1 MITAKGES
9 MDWHEGLTVQE
20 VLSRLGYALPMVTV
34 MLDGKAVLRDSWAT
48 TRVPDGATVAVYPM
62 MSGG

>member
-9 MDWHEGLTVQE
+9 MDWHEGLTLKE
-20 VLSRLGYALPMVTV
+20 VLSRLGYGLPIVTV
-34 MLDGKAVLRDSWAT
+34 FLDGTAVIRDRWET
-48 TRVPDGATVAVYPM
+48 TLVPDGATVAVYPM